1 MISSDIKLKEALRNK
16 LNIFCICEIVLPDGL
31 KINCNYD

>member
-16 LNIFCICEIVLPDGL
+16 LNVFLYL
-31 KINCNYD
+31 WNCSAWWFKNKL